1 MTIDELKQILSWAG
15 AFGIGGAIAGFVVF
29 SLVKSFVPSY
39 LAKKAENLATREDIA
54 AITHE
59 IERVRSEYAVLIE
72 QLKARHQLRMAAL
85 DRRLQAHQEA
95 FELWRE
101 LLGAAHTEGIG
112 KVVLKCQSWW
122 EKNCLYLE
130 PKVREAF
137 VTAYSSA
144 HRHQALIQGRA
155 DSKDIRESWDNIT
168 RFPNTIFEA
177 IQLPALTEIELKPLA
192 LEGESD
198 AHTQNG

>member
-1 MTIDELKQILSWAG
+1 MTIDELNQILSLTG
-15 AFGIGGAIAGFVVF
+15 AFGIGGAVVGFVVF
-29 SLVKSFVPSY
+29 ALIKSFIPSY
-39 LAKKAENLATREDIA
+39 LAKKAENLATREDVA

-101 LLGAAHTEGIG
+101 LLGAAHTDGIG

-137 VTAYSSA
+137 VAAYSSA
-144 HRHQALIQGRA
+144 HTHQALIQGRA
-155 DSKDIRESWDNIT
+155 DSKDVQESWDNIV

-177 IQLPALTEIELKPLA
+177 IQLPPLTEIESKPLA
-192 LEGESD
+192 LEGESSSRRG
-198 AHTQNG
+198 Q